1 MITLEFLAQIGVL
14 VGTSAVLYIATQPNK
29 DWSSSIIRTDI
40 VTTTTTTTATE
51 LRSSQQ
57 QQQQQQREP
66 PLRGMQRYSSYH
78 RIRYYN
84 TTASFN
90 TAKNHPKNIPQKQA

>member
-14 VGTSAVLYIATQPNK
+14 VGTSAVLYIATQPNNK
-29 DWSSSIIRTDI
+29 DWSSRIIRTDI
-40 VTTTTTTTATE
+40 VTTTTTATE
-51 LRSSQQ
+51 LRSS
-57 QQQQQQREP
+57 QQQQQREP

-90 TAKNHPKNIPQKQA
+90 TAEKHPKNMPQKQA